1 MPMILPILA
10 AAALSVL
17 AAGTPVAP
25 PPPPPAARL
34 EALNGA
40 LRTIAEENGGSVGV
54 SVLHLET
61 GASAGIDGSGRFQMA
76 SVFKL
81 PVAIAVLRAVDAG
94 TLGLDTLVEIRPE
107 DRRKIGPLDDS
118 WTPGMKV
125 SVARMLDVMLVDSD
139 NTAADKLIAMLGG
152 PPAVQKSLEALG
164 VRGISISLDE
174 NGMDAAIRK
183 DLAAFEAGAVNG
195 ATPDAMATLLARLWR
210 GELLP
215 AAGTARILDA
225 MRRCRTGDKRLRAGL
240 PAGTEVFDKT
250 GTVRSCANHVGVVT
264 LPDRSHLVVAVFVRG
279 GGDAAARE
287 ATIARVART
296 AWGAFATSN

>member
-1 MPMILPILA
+1 MMLPILA
-10 AAALSVL
+10 ATALAAL
-17 AAGTPVAP
+17 AAGTPAS
-25 PPPPPAARL
+25 PPPPAAPRL
-34 EALNGA
+34 DGLNRE
-40 LRTIAEENGGSVGV
+40 LQSIAKDNGGAVGV
-54 SVLHLET
+54 SVLHLES
-61 GASAGIDGSGRFQMA
+61 GSRAGVGGRDRFQMA

-94 TLGLDTLVEIRPE
+94 TLSLDTMVEIRPE

-118 WTPGMKV
+118 WTRGMKV
-125 SVARMLDVMLVDSD
+125 GVSRMLDVMLVDSD

-164 VRGISISLDE
+164 VDGISISLDE
-174 NGMDAAIRK
+174 HGMDAAIRK

-195 ATPDAMATLLARLWR
+195 ATPDAMASLLARLSQ
-210 GELLP
+210 GDLLP

-240 PAGTEVFDKT
+240 PAGSEVFDKT
-250 GTVRSCANHVGVVT
+250 GTVRSCANDVGIVT

-279 GGDAAARE
+279 GADAAARE
-287 ATIARVART
+287 ATIARAARA
-296 AWGAFATSN
+296 AWNAFATSN